1 MSDLAAEERL
11 GEVRVTGL
19 RDVPFGRFPEGRV
32 VTGKVVRSARA
43 RLLRQ
48 GVVEVEDLRVGALI
62 RERVIGTSLEA
73 RESMGLM
80 RECTVALGHGD
91 VREDDRI
98 EIYLRGAPPSDLV
111 HQSASEGPE
120 RVIGKARVRVV
131 NDDPLAG
138 PVGQGVSEG
147 MLPVGARARISR
159 DGRVVAEALRMLAV
173 ADGAGRLVDE
183 LPPDGAGSFY
193 LGHFDLRPGDIVTAY
208 DVPPRAWREVRG
220 KTLRAVE
227 VHLHGELA
235 IATVMLDVSS
245 LAVGHRARVIRKNIV
260 IADGLTIEYLPEIRL
275 RDRLSKLSSS
285 TQATENY
292 LGLAFPCLRTGD
304 YIQAYRLL
312 PPALRHRQPGLGA
325 SRGG

>member
-1 MSDLAAEERL
+1 
-11 GEVRVTGL
+11 
-19 RDVPFGRFPEGRV
+19 
-32 VTGKVVRSARA
+32 
-43 RLLRQ
+43 
-48 GVVEVEDLRVGALI
+48 
-62 RERVIGTSLEA
+62 
-73 RESMGLM
+73 MGLM
-80 RECTVALGHGD
+80 RECMVALGHGD

-98 EIYLRGAPPSDLV
+98 EIYLRGAPPSDLI

-120 RVIGKARVRVV
+120 RVIGKARLRVV

-147 MLPVGARARISR
+147 MLPVGARARVSR
-159 DGRVVAEALRMLAV
+159 DGHVVAEALRILAV

-208 DVPPRAWREVRG
+208 DVPPRTWREVRG
-220 KTLRAVE
+220 KTLRAAE

-235 IATVMLDVSS
+235 IAAVMRDVSG

-275 RDRLSKLSSS
+275 RDRLSKWQVP
-285 TQATENY
+285 QAAESY
-292 LGLAFPCLRTGD
+292 LGLAFPGLRRGD

-312 PPALRHRQPGLGA
+312 PPLGHRLPGLGA